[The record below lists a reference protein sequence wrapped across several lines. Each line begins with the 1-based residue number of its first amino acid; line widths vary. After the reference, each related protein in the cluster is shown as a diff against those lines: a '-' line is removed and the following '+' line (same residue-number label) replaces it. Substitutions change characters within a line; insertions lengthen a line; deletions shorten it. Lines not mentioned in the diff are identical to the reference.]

1 MVMMMMMVMA
11 NQRSGQVD
19 GEHCVHD
26 PPLEHQLHLDS
37 LLRLASIHQCECPV
51 LDHILENK
59 KEIAKPENMRLT
71 WVRRVC
77 DSMVNESG
85 SSFTTDLDVNTNY
98 VLIIDHS
105 LINDQRPLMITAM
118 NKTDLARCLT
128 TSWTEHT

>member
-51 LDHILENK
+51 LDHILGNK
-59 KEIAKPENMRLT
+59 
-71 WVRRVC
+71 
-77 DSMVNESG
+77 
-85 SSFTTDLDVNTNY
+85 
-98 VLIIDHS
+98 S
-105 LINDQRPLMITAM
+105 LFGHQICKGR
-118 NKTDLARCLT
+118 
-128 TSWTEHT
+128 